1 MNQTNHAME
10 FSKTMRF
17 INDPTMGMVELFQG
31 GHVLSD
37 AGGIAQAKGCLKDV
51 QLRLEER
58 EDEIRR
64 YKDTGYLENTDGGK
78 QLLARVETFKEW
90 IGIIERAI
98 KEGTVEIEKKAK
110 EKLEKESQQYIS
122 MARGE
127 LPRLQ
132 GDKAIIT
139 KVIELAALLK
149 GRSLAE
155 VVTPVLESRKRY
167 RIALRNIERLK
178 AEGVKITETFDE
190 FIDDGLEGAFER
202 FKSIDFTQGNLKRR
216 RFGEIKKAV

>member
-1 MNQTNHAME
+1 MTTQAQVVKE
-10 FSKTMRF
+10 FETTMQF
-17 INDPTMGMVELFQG
+17 INNPAKGMVELLQG
-31 GHVLSD
+31 KHVLSD
-37 AGGIAQAKGCLKDV
+37 ARGITQAKQCLKDV
-51 QLRLEER
+51 KLRLEER
-58 EDEIRR
+58 EDEIRH
-64 YKDTGYLENTDGGK
+64 YKNTGFLENTDGGK
-78 QLLARVETFKEW
+78 QLIARVETFKEW

-139 KVIELAALLK
+139 KVIELASLLD
-149 GRSLAE
+149 RTLAE